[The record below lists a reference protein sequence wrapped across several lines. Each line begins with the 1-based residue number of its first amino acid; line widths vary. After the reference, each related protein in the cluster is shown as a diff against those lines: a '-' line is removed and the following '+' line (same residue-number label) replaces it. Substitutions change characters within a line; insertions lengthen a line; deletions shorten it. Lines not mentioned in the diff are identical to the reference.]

1 MSSVWSPIPVSMLP
15 VGLPGGGG
23 TIAIVVTAPAGATS
37 TQR

>member
-1 MSSVWSPIPVSMLP
+1 MPVSTLP

-23 TIAIVVTAPAGATS
+23 TIAIVVTASAGATS